1 MVILTLGQGLE
12 KGYMKRSDYFN
23 VACSFIILF
32 SLFSCSKEECS
43 CLKEEEGQGVELGM
57 MKGEVRE
64 ILGDPYRTQNLD
76 ASGTKKKWFYLSSWN
91 DKVVD
96 AYI

>member
-1 MVILTLGQGLE
+1 M
-12 KGYMKRSDYFN
+12 
-23 VACSFIILF
+23 
-32 SLFSCSKEECS
+32 
-43 CLKEEEGQGVELGM
+43 KEEEGQGVELGM

-96 AYI
+96 AYIFEGGILTDIETEIPNPSVKQDRNPDEPILQL